1 MSLSAEEHGRHIDAR
16 EFDSSR
22 NDQRHVSRDRSLL
35 DDDVS
40 FMNEVAQGIIDR
52 DRRRMRREG
61 VRTLSCVVA
70 VLCW

>member
-1 MSLSAEEHGRHIDAR
+1 MTSQNAPGERQIDAR

-22 NDQRHVSRDRSLL
+22 SQSLCDRSLL

-52 DRRRMRREG
+52 DRRRMRREF
-61 VRTLSCVVA
+61 VRVTSFVVA
-70 VLCW
+70 VMCW

>member
-1 MSLSAEEHGRHIDAR
+1 MPQLDDTEAHIDAR
-16 EFDSSR
+16 DFEPNR
-22 NDQRHVSRDRSLL
+22 NTRSHDRSLL

-52 DRRRMRREG
+52 DRQKMRRE
-61 VRTLSCVVA
+61 VTRIASFVVA